1 MTGCCPN
8 VHRTL
13 TQRWECLKGTG
24 QGRGWGE
31 RSHCKSF
38 VGPKLSPPGFNI
50 SLWKIMTW
58 RNIVS
63 LSFWTTKWQDALS
76 RWKSCIWPHH
86 PWVES
91 VYHWHFASRKPRTS
105 TNCLIYRH
113 IVRDLLTWGTQSPL
127 EDEEGTASMCMT
139 LNSWILLIIVLEG
152 WTWWLLQYPWKSQ
165 ILWLFF
171 C

>member
-24 QGRGWGE
+24 QGRGHTA
-31 RSHCKSF
+31 SHLLIQSCHPLGLTF
-38 VGPKLSPPGFNI
+38 LCGKLWREETL
-50 SLWKIMTW
+50 SLCPSEPQNDKMHYQGGSL
-58 RNIVS
+58 VS
-63 LSFWTTKWQDALS
+63 
-76 RWKSCIWPHH
+76 IWPHH

-91 VYHWHFASRKPRTS
+91 VYHWHFALRKPRTS